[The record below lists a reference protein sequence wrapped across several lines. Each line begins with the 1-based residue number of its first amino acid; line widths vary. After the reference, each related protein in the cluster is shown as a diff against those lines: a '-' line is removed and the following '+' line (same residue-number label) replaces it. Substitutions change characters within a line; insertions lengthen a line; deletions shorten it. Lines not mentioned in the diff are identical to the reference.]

1 MGKIEYFV
9 EPVELW
15 EMLTW
20 KYQKLV
26 ADFARN
32 ISTIWVIEP
41 YNIFPALDLD

>member
-20 KYQKLV
+20 KHQKLV
-26 ADFARN
+26 ADIARN
-32 ISTIWVIEP
+32 ISTIWVVEP
-41 YNIFPALDLD
+41 YNIFPVLDLD